1 MPNCQQKNVII
12 STKNINQCNIMVH
25 RKVTHMME
33 TLGSRLKQLRKNNHW
48 KQEQVANWVEVTRS
62 CICTYENDSR
72 EPSVDILIRLAEL
85 YHVTV
90 DFLVGVQQEPVG
102 AFGLTPSDLAVLS
115 PSDVAVITL
124 MLENMVEKNKRL
136 LECQKISNG
145 KKR

>member
-1 MPNCQQKNVII
+1 
-12 STKNINQCNIMVH
+12 
-25 RKVTHMME
+25 ME

-72 EPSVDILIRLAEL
+72 EPSVDILIRLAAL

-90 DFLVGVQQEPVG
+90 DFLVGVQQEQVG

-115 PSDVAVITL
+115 PSDVAVVTL

-136 LECQKISNG
+136 LECQKIGNG